1 MPGEERWR
9 RVGMSGSLRGRRL
22 EEMTQSN
29 ASSPRGVGSTL
40 WVPEGAMEIEFP
52 KMKRLRELP
61 GVIGTLRKASNH
73 FDPTQIGSGTAPPR

>member
-1 MPGEERWR
+1 MEKSRYVRVIEGEEVR
-9 RVGMSGSLRGRRL
+9 RDDPIECFLP
-22 EEMTQSN
+22 T
-29 ASSPRGVGSTL
+29 RGVGSTF
-40 WVPEGAMEIEFP
+40 WVPEGAMAIEFP